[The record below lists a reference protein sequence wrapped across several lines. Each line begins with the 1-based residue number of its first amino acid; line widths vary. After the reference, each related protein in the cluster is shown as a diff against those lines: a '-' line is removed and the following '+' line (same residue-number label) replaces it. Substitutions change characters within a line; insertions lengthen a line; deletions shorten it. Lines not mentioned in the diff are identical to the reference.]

1 MDELVDSGAY
11 ADALS
16 LLESLDSAL
25 IADKV
30 GLSRGWPAMAIR

>member
-1 MDELVDSGAY
+1 MDELVDAGAY

-30 GLSRGWPAMAIR
+30 GYLCGWPAIATS